1 MKPPIREPS
10 LSPTSSSLTRP
21 PSCFDGYETNSPT
34 RRPNSFDGYET
45 IPPMA
50 RPPRTMRRSL
60 QSCSDAT
67 STDFEF
73 WWERRSRSCAWL
85 ARHPSLIPEMCTAF
99 EVAEQCSR
107 IIFQWIDRSIDRAS
121 GALPRNYS
129 TVQPR
134 WLAGERL
141 ARVAS
146 LIVVGWGV
154 LAWQRSCCDNWQQ
167 SVPSGNDSFLIVR
180 N

>member
-99 EVAEQCSR
+99 EVAERCSR
-107 IIFQWIDRSIDRAS
+107 IIFQWIDRSSKWCSSAKLFD
-121 GALPRNYS
+121 GAAKMACWRKVS
-129 TVQPR
+129 
-134 WLAGERL
+134 
-141 ARVAS
+141 
-146 LIVVGWGV
+146 
-154 LAWQRSCCDNWQQ
+154 SCCIIER
-167 SVPSGNDSFLIVR
+167 GGLGGAGMAAKLL
-180 N
+180 